1 MKGLI
6 LADFYMAKKYCRSYF
21 LIMLVFIAVSF
32 WGNDNTFLIIY
43 PIVLAGMLP
52 VTLLG
57 YSERHKWNVYC
68 ETLPLTRK
76 QAVAEKYLLTGI
88 LVLGVFLLIAAVQG
102 IRLSTGGRFDV
113 WEYSAFLSPLF
124 TAGLLSPS
132 ITLPCMFKYGVEK
145 GRIAYYVVVG
155 FVCAVAAAGVF
166 LSDASQLQTVIPPQT
181 ALLLPLLGIVAFAVS
196 YGISANVYAKRE
208 LD

>member
-32 WGNDNTFLIIY
+32 FGNDNTFLIIY
-43 PIVLAGMLP
+43 PVILAGMLP

-57 YSERHKWNVYC
+57 YGERHKWNVYC
-68 ETLPLTRK
+68 ETLPLTRR
-76 QAVAEKYLLTGI
+76 QVVTEKYLLTGI
-88 LVLGVFLLIAAVQG
+88 LLLGVFLLVAAVQG
-102 IRLSTGGRFDV
+102 VRLSAGGHFDAE
-113 WEYSAFLSPLF
+113 EYCAFLSPLF
-124 TAGLLSPS
+124 AVGLLSPS
-132 ITLPCMFKYGVEK
+132 ITLPCMFKFGVEK

-155 FVCAVAAAGVF
+155 MVCGVAAAGVF
-166 LSDASQLQTVIPPQT
+166 LSDTPKLQTAIPPHT
-181 ALLLPLLGIVAFAVS
+181 ALLLSLFGIAAFAVS
-196 YGISANVYAKRE
+196 YWISASVYAKRE